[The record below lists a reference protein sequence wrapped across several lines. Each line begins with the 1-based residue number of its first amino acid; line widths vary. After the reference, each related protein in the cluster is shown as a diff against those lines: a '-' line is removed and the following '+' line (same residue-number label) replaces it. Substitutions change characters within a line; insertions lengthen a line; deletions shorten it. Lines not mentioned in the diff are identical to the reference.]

1 MSAPTAD
8 GTGLFIGG
16 TRESGQDVRTAN
28 VTAAL
33 AVANIVK
40 TSLGPVGLDKMLV
53 DDIGD
58 VLITNDGATILAQL
72 EVEHPAAKVL
82 VDLAQLQDSE
92 VGDGTTSVVIIAS
105 ELLRRGNEMVK
116 SGIHPTTIMAGFR
129 LALKEAVRFIKK
141 NMVLKVDD
149 LDDEHLIN
157 AAKTSMSSKIIGKEG
172 DFFAQMAVD
181 AVKSVQ
187 MRATTADSAGYSVV
201 NGGAAAEVAAVNGTS
216 GANGAGAAVDE
227 SKSAAAANVIG
238 NGGSNPATDTGTSAA
253 TDTSPTE
260 NGSST
265 LSSSTTTTTAATPP
279 STAATTANAPAA
291 TSTSSSKNIRYKY
304 PLSAI
309 HILKAHGKSAMES
322 HFIKG
327 GFALNAM
334 RAAQGMPTA
343 VESTP
348 TNPTVKIAML
358 DMNLQRHRMAMGV
371 QVVVKDPAEIE
382 NIKKREMD
390 ITKERIRKII
400 DAGARVVLTTKGVD
414 DLCMK
419 YFVEAG
425 IICARRCNKDDL
437 KRLAKATGGKV
448 VVTMADMDGN
458 ETFDPECLGTST
470 AVREERIGDG
480 EMLYVHGC
488 GGGGASTIV
497 LRGANEYMLDEMD
510 RALHDSLCVVK
521 RMLES
526 STLVCGGGA
535 VESALSVHLEEY
547 ANTLDTR
554 EQLAVQEFAD
564 ALLVIPKTLAVNA
577 AKDSSE
583 LVAKLR
589 SAHAKSQRD
598 ALAGEEKE
606 ENLQYTGLD
615 LIEGVIRDNLAAGV
629 VEPAISK
636 IKSLRFATEAA
647 ITILRIDDRITLAK
661 GQQ

>member
-1 MSAPTAD
+1 M
-8 GTGLFIGG
+8 
-16 TRESGQDVRTAN
+16 
-28 VTAAL
+28 TAAL

-40 TSLGPVGLDKMLV
+40 SSLGPVGLDKMLV

-72 EVEHPAAKVL
+72 EVEHPAARVL
-82 VDLAQLQDSE
+82 VDLAQLQDHE

-105 ELLRRGNEMVK
+105 ELLRRSNALVM
-116 SGIHPTTIMAGFR
+116 SGIHPTTIISGLR
-129 LALKEAVRFIKK
+129 TALKEAVRFLKK
-141 NMVLKVDD
+141 NMVLKVGDLGDD
-149 LDDEHLIN
+149 HLIN

-172 DFFAQMAVD
+172 DFFAKMAVD
-181 AVKSVQ
+181 AVKSVK
-187 MRATTADSAGYSVV
+187 MKATTADAAGMNAS
-201 NGGAAAEVAAVNGTS
+201 
-216 GANGAGAAVDE
+216 
-227 SKSAAAANVIG
+227 
-238 NGGSNPATDTGTSAA
+238 SN
-253 TDTSPTE
+253 
-260 NGSST
+260 
-265 LSSSTTTTTAATPP
+265 STTIDAKGEN
-279 STAATTANAPAA
+279 NAG
-291 TSTSSSKNIRYKY
+291 KQRYKY

-309 HILKAHGKSAMES
+309 HILKAHGKSATES
-322 HFIKG
+322 HFIEG
-327 GFALNAM
+327 GFAINAM

-343 VESTP
+343 VEGTEEDP
-348 TNPTVKIAML
+348 IVKIAML

-371 QVVVKDPAEIE
+371 QVVIKDPAEIE

-425 IICARRCNKDDL
+425 IICARRCSKDDL

-458 ETFDPECLGTST
+458 ETFDPACLGSCH
-470 AVREERIGDG
+470 AVKEERVGDG

-488 GGGGASTIV
+488 QGSGASTIV
-497 LRGANEYMLDEMD
+497 LRGANEYLLDEMD
-510 RALHDSLCVVK
+510 RALHDSLCVIK

-535 VESALSVHLEEY
+535 VEAALSVHLEEY
-547 ANTLDTR
+547 ATSLNTR
-554 EQLAVQEFAD
+554 EQLAIQEFAD
-564 ALLVIPKTLAVNA
+564 TLLVIPKTLAVNA

-589 SAHAKSQRD
+589 AAHAKSQKGD
-598 ALAGEEKE
+598 ADLSLK
-606 ENLQYTGLD
+606 NTGLD
-615 LIEGVIRDNLAAGV
+615 LVEGVIRDNLAAGV

-661 GQQ
+661 EQQQ